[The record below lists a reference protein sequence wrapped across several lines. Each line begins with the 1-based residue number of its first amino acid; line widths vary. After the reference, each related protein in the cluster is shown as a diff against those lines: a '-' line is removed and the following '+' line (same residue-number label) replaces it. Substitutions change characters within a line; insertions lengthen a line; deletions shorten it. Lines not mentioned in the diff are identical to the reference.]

1 MGNRAGVSVG
11 AGFLV
16 TSALAAG
23 LALALAVAPFA
34 VAGAATTATEES
46 QATAHITTSSAGTYV
61 PLTPSRI
68 TDTRAGSAYPNAG
81 GTLGAGGMLN
91 VQVTG
96 VGGVPATGVSTA
108 VLNVTVVN
116 PTGSS
121 FLTVFPEGGT
131 LPVVA
136 NLNFGGGEVL
146 ANLVTVPVGTQGGVT
161 VYNHSGSADVVVD
174 VEGYYTTNPQA
185 TGLYNPVNPLR
196 VFGTLQVGGAIGAGA
211 SQAVTVTGGTTGVPA
226 DARAVVANV
235 TAAGSTGPGYLTAY
249 PAPTSGTPTPPT
261 AANVN
266 FTTGQVVGNRVIVAV
281 GADGRIEIY
290 NHTGTVNV
298 DVDLYGYYTGSPG
311 ELGSAFTPLSPVRFT
326 DTRVGANGS
335 TLSADASES
344 FKFLSDGIPTTATA
358 LASNVT
364 VVAGGAPGYLTVYP
378 TTDPRRP
385 LVGDVDFAAEAIVQ
399 NFALAPLN
407 GAAVE
412 MFNSSADPVNIVID
426 AFGYFSPP
434 PPAVDVVASPTS
446 LAANGTST
454 SALTVTVTTGSGV
467 AFDDPVSLTTTPSV
481 AGSCGIATATGST
494 NASGQVTSTYTA
506 STTAGTC
513 TITATEANGGTTG
526 TAVITQT

>member
-1 MGNRAGVSVG
+1 MGKRAGVSGRVG
-11 AGFLV
+11 LLALVLSLSPVVVAAGTATGQSRTTAHT
-16 TSALAAG
+16 TSA
-23 LALALAVAPFA
+23 V
-34 VAGAATTATEES
+34 
-46 QATAHITTSSAGTYV
+46 GTYV

-68 TDTRAGSAYPNAG
+68 TDTRAGSGYPNAG
-81 GTLGAGGMLN
+81 RTLGGGGMLD

-96 VGGVPATGVSTA
+96 AGGVPASGVSAA
-108 VLNVTVVN
+108 VLNLTVVN

-136 NLNFGGGEVL
+136 NLNFSTGEVL
-146 ANLVTVPVGTQGGVT
+146 ANLVTVPVGAQGGVT
-161 VYNHSGSADVVVD
+161 IYNHAGSADVVVD
-174 VEGYYTTNPQA
+174 VEGYYTTSPQA

-196 VFGTLQVGGAIGAGA
+196 VFGTLQVGGSIGAGA

-235 TAAGSTGPGYLTAY
+235 TAAGSSGPGYLTAY

-266 FTTGQVVGNRVIVAV
+266 FRTGQVVGNRVIVAV
-281 GADGRIEIY
+281 GAGGRIEIY
-290 NHTGTVNV
+290 NHTGTVDV
-298 DVDLYGYYTGSPG
+298 DVDLYGYYTGSSG
-311 ELGSAFTPLSPVRFT
+311 ELGSAFTPLAPVRFT
-326 DTRVGANGS
+326 DTRVGTNGTAIS
-335 TLSADASES
+335 PHASQS
-344 FKFLSDGIPTTATA
+344 FGFLSEGIPTTGTA
-358 LASNVT
+358 LASNIT
-364 VVAGGAPGYLTVYP
+364 VVSGNASGYLTVYP
-378 TTDPRRP
+378 TTDSVPP
-385 LVGDVDFAAEAIVQ
+385 VVGDVNFSAGGVAQDFT
-399 NFALAPLN
+399 LAPLN

-412 MFNSSADPVNIVID
+412 MFNSSPDPVNIVID
-426 AFGYFSPP
+426 AFGYFAPP
-434 PPAVDVVASPTS
+434 PPAVHVVASPAS
-446 LAANGTST
+446 LPANGMSA

-481 AGSCGIATATGST
+481 TGSCGSTSFPGST
-494 NASGQVTSTYTA
+494 NANGQVTSTYTA

>member
-1 MGNRAGVSVG
+1 MTG
-11 AGFLV
+11 
-16 TSALAAG
+16 
-23 LALALAVAPFA
+23 
-34 VAGAATTATEES
+34 ES
-46 QATAHITTSSAGTYV
+46 GATAHIASSAGTYV
-61 PLTPSRI
+61 SLTPSRI
-68 TDTRAGSAYPNAG
+68 TDTRAGSGYPNAG
-81 GTLGAGGMLN
+81 RTLGGGGMLN

-96 VGGVPATGVSTA
+96 TGGVPATGVSA
-108 VLNVTVVN
+108 VVLNVAVVN
-116 PTGSS
+116 PTESS

-131 LPVVA
+131 LPVVS
-136 NLNFGGGEVL
+136 NLNFGAGEVL

-161 VYNHSGSADVVVD
+161 IYNHTGSADVVVD
-174 VEGYYTTNPQA
+174 VEGYYTTSPET
-185 TGLYNPVNPLR
+185 TGLYNPVNPIR

-249 PAPTSGTPTPPT
+249 PAPTSGTPSPPT

-266 FTTGQVVGNRVIVAV
+266 FSKGQVIGNRVIVAV
-281 GADGRIEIY
+281 GAGGRIEIY
-290 NHTGTVNV
+290 NHTGTVDV
-298 DVDLYGYYTGSPG
+298 DVDLYGYYTGSSG

-326 DTRVGANGS
+326 DTRVGTNGTAIS
-335 TLSADASES
+335 PHSSQS
-344 FKFLSDGIPTTATA
+344 FNFLSEGIPSNATA

-364 VVAGGAPGYLTVYP
+364 VIAGIASGYLSVYP
-378 TTDPRRP
+378 TTDSVPP
-385 LVGDVDFAAEAIVQ
+385 AVGDVDFTAYAIAQ

-412 MFNSSADPVNIVID
+412 MFNSSPEPVNIVID

-434 PPAVDVVASPTS
+434 PPAVHVVASPAS
-446 LAANGTST
+446 LPANGMST

-506 STTAGTC
+506 STTAGAC
-513 TITATEANGGTTG
+513 TITATEVNGGTTG
-526 TAVITQT
+526 TVVITQT